1 MPSPRPPYMKR
12 ILVVDDEEDVRRV
25 ACSFLEDAGYET
37 VEAGNGLE
45 ALEELHRAP
54 CDLVLTDL
62 VMPEKEGAET
72 VLELRKLYP
81 ELGIIAMSG
90 VVGAEFYLR
99 AARMLGAGA
108 TLLKPFTREEL
119 IDSVEAILV
128 S

>member
-1 MPSPRPPYMKR
+1 MKR

-45 ALEELHRAP
+45 ALEELQRAP

-72 VLELRKLYP
+72 VMELRKLYP
-81 ELGIIAMSG
+81 DLGIIAMSG
-90 VVGAEFYLR
+90 VVGSEFYLR

>member
-1 MPSPRPPYMKR
+1 MKK

-25 ACSFLEDAGYET
+25 ACAYLQDAGYET
-37 VEAGNGLE
+37 AEASNGDE
-45 ALEELHRAP
+45 AIQVMERDR

-62 VMPEKEGAET
+62 VMPDKEGAET
-72 VLELRKLYP
+72 VMEIRKKWP
-81 ELGIIAMSG
+81 EVGIVAMSG

-99 AARMLGAGA
+99 AASMLGANG

-119 IDSVEAILV
+119 VELVEAVLV

>member
-1 MPSPRPPYMKR
+1 MKR
-12 ILVVDDEEDVRRV
+12 ILVVDDEEDARSV

-37 VEAGNGLE
+37 SEASNSVEAIEILKRV
-45 ALEELHRAP
+45 H

-72 VLELRKLYP
+72 VMELRKTYP
-81 ELGIIAMSG
+81 DIGIIAMSG

-99 AARMLGAGA
+99 AARMLGAGM

-119 IDSVEAILV
+119 LDAVEGMLV

>member
-1 MPSPRPPYMKR
+1 MKR

-25 ACSFLEDAGYET
+25 ACTFLEDAGYET
-37 VEAGNGLE
+37 CEAANGVE
-45 ALEELHRAP
+45 ALERLRAIP

-72 VLELRKLYP
+72 VMEMRKSHP
-81 ELGIIAMSG
+81 EIGIIAMSG

-99 AARMLGAGA
+99 AARMLGAGS

-119 IDSVEAILV
+119 IESVEAMLV

>member
-1 MPSPRPPYMKR
+1 MKR

-25 ACSFLEDAGYET
+25 ACTFLEDAGYET
-37 VEAGNGLE
+37 YEACNGLE
-45 ALEELHRAP
+45 ALEVCNKVS
-54 CDLVLTDL
+54 CDLVITDL

-72 VLELRKLYP
+72 VMELRKLYP
-81 ELGIIAMSG
+81 DIGIIAMSG
-90 VVGAEFYLR
+90 VMGAEFYLR

-119 IDSVEAILV
+119 VDCVESMLV

>member
-1 MPSPRPPYMKR
+1 MKT

-25 ACSFLEDAGYET
+25 ACAFLEDAGYET
-37 VEAGNGLE
+37 AEASNGFE
-45 ALEELHRAP
+45 ALVVLREKM

-72 VLELRKLYP
+72 VMELRKLYP
-81 ELGIIAMSG
+81 DIGIIAMSG

-119 IDSVEAILV
+119 VDSVETLLV

>member
-1 MPSPRPPYMKR
+1 MKR
-12 ILVVDDEEDVRRV
+12 ILVVDDEADVRRV

-37 VEAGNGLE
+37 LEAANGVEAIEVML
-45 ALEELHRAP
+45 RIP

-72 VLELRKLYP
+72 VMELRKTYP
-81 ELGIIAMSG
+81 GLAIIAMSG

-119 IDSVEAILV
+119 VESVEAMLV

>member
-1 MPSPRPPYMKR
+1 MKR

-25 ACSFLEDAGYET
+25 ACTFLEDAGYET
-37 VEAGNGLE
+37 TEASNGPEGLE
-45 ALEELHRAP
+45 VLGHTT
-54 CDLVLTDL
+54 CDLVVTDL
-62 VMPEKEGAET
+62 VMPEKEGAEI
-72 VLELRKLYP
+72 VMELRKLYP
-81 ELGIIAMSG
+81 ELSIIAMSG

-119 IDSVEAILV
+119 IDVVENILV

>member
-1 MPSPRPPYMKR
+1 MKR

-45 ALEELHRAP
+45 ALEELRRAP
-54 CDLVLTDL
+54 CDLVLTVL

-72 VLELRKLYP
+72 VMELRKLYP
-81 ELGIIAMSG
+81 DLGIIAMSG